1 MHEVW
6 QTVLEETD
14 RVGKVRLLAADTYL
28 LQISEPCK
36 PVRAAKCQIA
46 KKVGCFFRCA
56 NVAHSCNCGHADMA
70 VVSDELGLIR
80 NQVYVRNRVG
90 LFISREMLLVYRPE
104 GPLAGQDHSAS
115 LLAAV
120 VHQTRNSSLP

>member
-36 PVRAAKCQIA
+36 PVRAAKSQVA
-46 KKVGCFFRCA
+46 KKVLNG
-56 NVAHSCNCGHADMA
+56 
-70 VVSDELGLIR
+70 
-80 NQVYVRNRVG
+80 
-90 LFISREMLLVYRPE
+90 
-104 GPLAGQDHSAS
+104 AS
-115 LLAAV
+115 FAL
-120 VHQTRNSSLP
+120 